1 MDFTLNEEEQLL
13 ADSVNRLIDKTY
25 DFEARKATTR
35 SETGFDAKFWAA
47 LAELGLLG
55 LPLPEAQ
62 GGFGSGTLGMVSVMK
77 ALGRGLVVEPYVPTV
92 TAARLVAALGSDD
105 QKSLV
110 EKVIGGELKLA
121 FGHLEPAS
129 RYNLN
134 EVSTRATREGA
145 GYRLSGE
152 KRLVLGAPI
161 ADKLLVSA
169 RTGGGDADN
178 DGIGLFL
185 VDAGAK
191 GLTLKGYRTNDDMR
205 GADLVLDAV
214 EAELVGPEGGA
225 YDAIEEAVDFAILL
239 ECADAVGAMHDANDA
254 TLEYL
259 KTRKQFGVPI
269 GSFQALQHR
278 MVDMTVEARQAESM
292 LLLACSQ
299 FDDAAQGR
307 LSASERRRF
316 VSAAKVKCGDAARQ
330 VGQEAIQLHGG
341 MGMTYEMKVA
351 HTFKRLTMFTLGYG
365 DTDHH
370 LARYAANA
378 YAA

>member
-25 DFEARKATTR
+25 DFEARKAITQ
-35 SETGFDAKFWAA
+35 SETGFEPKFWAA
-47 LAELGLLG
+47 LAELGLIA

-62 GGFGSGTLGMVSVMK
+62 GGFGSGVLGMVSVLK

-92 TAARLVAALGSDD
+92 TAARLVAALGSDA
-105 QKSLV
+105 QKAML
-110 EKVIGGELKLA
+110 EKVVGGELKLA
-121 FGHLEPAS
+121 FGHGEPGS

-134 EVSTRATREGA
+134 EVSTRAAKGGS

-152 KRLVLGAPI
+152 KRLVLGAPV

-169 RTGGGDADN
+169 RTAGGEADT
-178 DGIGLFL
+178 DGISLFL
-185 VDAGAK
+185 VDAGAS
-191 GLTLKGYRTNDDMR
+191 GLVLNTYRTNDDMR
-205 GADLVLDAV
+205 GADLVLDGV

-225 YDAIEEAVDFAILL
+225 YAAIEEAIDFATLL
-239 ECADAVGAMHDANDA
+239 ECADAVGAMDYANEA

-259 KTRKQFGVPI
+259 KTRKQFGVTI

-278 MVDMTVEARQAESM
+278 MVDMTVEARQANSM
-292 LLLACSQ
+292 LLLAASQ
-299 FDDAAQGR
+299 FDDAAQGK
-307 LSASERRRF
+307 LPASERRRF

-351 HTFKRLTMFTLGYG
+351 HTFKRLTMFILSNG

-370 LARYAANA
+370 LGRYAADA